1 MSHYHGNDLDLGR
14 IAGLGRRLILT
25 RQERGRHFYIPGMTR
40 CGKTKLMEGCI
51 RQDLANWH
59 RSRSPV
65 IVFDPHGTLYQG
77 LMSYI
82 AAERLWNLPV
92 IPIDL
97 SQSDYTVAYNPLR
110 PRDGD
115 PAVFVQGVVGAIVQ
129 AWGQKGLQDTPRLAR
144 WLPASCLALYEQGA
158 TLQQMLPLLGDRFVR
173 AAIVE
178 QIKHP
183 TARMT
188 FERAANQKEAEVFTE
203 TESSW
208 NKVEAFIRTSVM
220 RAMLCQV
227 GASLDFAKVLHE
239 GSIVLINL
247 STAGSLITDE
257 DANTLGSI
265 MLTDLFMESRRRGKA
280 EDGTRPPAYVWI
292 DEAHR
297 YVSPALAEGFPEA
310 SGFSIHLSLANQ
322 SPSFFVDKGDIG
334 KMVWN
339 AIEANVQN
347 VAAFRL
353 RHSKDLPLVAM
364 NLFRQH
370 LDVDAVKHEI
380 YSTKTVGHDLVY
392 LPSYS
397 TGTSV
402 GNATG
407 TSTSEAVTDSH
418 TIGSN
423 WSHTDSLSHTDS
435 SSASLARSLGASA
448 SEQWADS
455 AGESGSTGT
464 SASTNASEGR
474 GLSGT
479 LLDENGNDLTG
490 GGFPA
495 AYGNPGN
502 SIRSWNQTTG
512 LAEGTNASDGWSRNR
527 SEGGGLTRS
536 DSSSIGESYGVAD
549 TVGSADSYGGSEA
562 FGTAHTVGHG
572 TNESRSVGTS
582 TSRSMSPMLIPI
594 WGTELSSRTFY
605 TLDEQLHRLNQ
616 RLDAQPV
623 AEFTVRTANA
633 LYAFPINAH
642 FIKVPAIT
650 AAGVSLVTLAFLKKL
665 PFAKPLAEALIA
677 TVKVHE
683 NFARKIL
690 GYAPAGVEEP
700 GTAIRVAAK
709 VISEA

>member
-1 MSHYHGNDLDLGR
+1 MSHYFGNDLDLGF
-14 IAGLGRRLILT
+14 ISGSRRRFILT
-25 RQERGRHFYIPGMTR
+25 RQERGRHLYIPGMTR
-40 CGKTKLMEGCI
+40 CGKTKLIEGCI
-51 RQDLANWH
+51 RQDLAKWH

-65 IVFDPHGTLYQG
+65 IVFDPHGTLYKS

-82 AAERLWNLPV
+82 AAERLWHLPV

-97 SQSDYTVAYNPLR
+97 SQNDYAVAYNPLR
-110 PRDGD
+110 PREGD
-115 PAVFVQGVVGAIVQ
+115 AAVFVQGVVGAIVQ

-188 FERAANQKEAEVFTE
+188 FERAAHQKEADVFNE

-227 GASLDFAKVLHE
+227 GDSLDFGKVLRE

-247 STAGSLITDE
+247 STAGSLITEE

-310 SGFSIHLSLANQ
+310 SGFGIHLSLANQ

-370 LDVDAVKHEI
+370 LDVEAVKHEI
-380 YSTKTVGHDLVY
+380 HSTKTLGDELTY
-392 LPSYS
+392 MKSIS
-397 TGTSV
+397 IGDSV
-402 GNATG
+402 GDTVG
-407 TSTSEAVTDSH
+407 TNTSEALTDSH
-418 TIGSN
+418 TVTAN
-423 WSHTDSLSHTDS
+423 WSHTDTMSHTDTYSGSVTIGTGLSDSVQWSKSKGLTS
-435 SSASLARSLGASA
+435 STG
-448 SEQWADS
+448 EQWS
-455 AGESGSTGT
+455 ERSGR
-464 SASTNASEGR
+464 ERIGR
-474 GLSGT
+474 
-479 LLDENGNDLTG
+479 
-490 GGFPA
+490 
-495 AYGNPGN
+495 
-502 SIRSWNQTTG
+502 
-512 LAEGTNASDGWSRNR
+512 
-527 SEGGGLTRS
+527 
-536 DSSSIGESYGVAD
+536 
-549 TVGSADSYGGSEA
+549 
-562 FGTAHTVGHG
+562 H
-572 TNESRSVGTS
+572 
-582 TSRSMSPMLIPI
+582 
-594 WGTELSSRTFY
+594 
-605 TLDEQLHRLNQ
+605 
-616 RLDAQPV
+616 
-623 AEFTVRTANA
+623 
-633 LYAFPINAH
+633 
-642 FIKVPAIT
+642 K
-650 AAGVSLVTLAFLKKL
+650 
-665 PFAKPLAEALIA
+665 
-677 TVKVHE
+677 
-683 NFARKIL
+683 
-690 GYAPAGVEEP
+690 
-700 GTAIRVAAK
+700 
-709 VISEA
+709 